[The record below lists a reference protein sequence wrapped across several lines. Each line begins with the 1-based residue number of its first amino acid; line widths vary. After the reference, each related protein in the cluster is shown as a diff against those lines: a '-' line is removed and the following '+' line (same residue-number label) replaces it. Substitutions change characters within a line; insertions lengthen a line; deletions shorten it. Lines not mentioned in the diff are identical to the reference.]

1 MKKVKVKEVIN
12 KKVIMNA
19 NMMIESEMLTSTL
32 ERDMRKL
39 IMRVQREVLEVCA
52 KEYNFDINAAMLLVN
67 AGADRKERV
76 VKEKKE
82 RVVKEKATASS
93 GKAKVERK
101 SKGRPKNPEK
111 EVEVEETENLFEQ
124 LVNTHLEEEVEC
136 SAVFQTKEETKAEKS
151 AEKLERGLM
160 SGEEKD
166 TKVANKAEAKASASA
181 IAKLAKM
188 EAKEAEKLA
197 KEAEKA
203 IAIANAKLAKL
214 EATASAIAAKEQEKL
229 AKEADKVAKEQAKEQ
244 EKLAKEQAKE
254 QEKLAKEQ
262 AKEAEKLAKEQAKKS
277 TTNASAYK
285 GKKFSSTASSG
296 IASNK
301 TKETAERIA
310 KEANDVEYQAKMT
323 ELSEKLEAASGPQ
336 IVMPLEVV
344 AVMATAS
351 SKEPTA
357 SGIAAIAPA
366 TLKVKSFKYEGATYF
381 REKNTGAIYDKETND
396 HLGQW
401 NEATQ
406 KIDFLE
412 PEEELEEEE
421 ESDGESSDEEEE
433 EEEEESA

>member
-1 MKKVKVKEVIN
+1 M
-12 KKVIMNA
+12 
-19 NMMIESEMLTSTL
+19 
-32 ERDMRKL
+32 
-39 IMRVQREVLEVCA
+39 
-52 KEYNFDINAAMLLVN
+52 
-67 AGADRKERV
+67 
-76 VKEKKE
+76 
-82 RVVKEKATASS
+82 
-93 GKAKVERK
+93 
-101 SKGRPKNPEK
+101 
-111 EVEVEETENLFEQ
+111 
-124 LVNTHLEEEVEC
+124 
-136 SAVFQTKEETKAEKS
+136 
-151 AEKLERGLM
+151 
-160 SGEEKD
+160 
-166 TKVANKAEAKASASA
+166 
-181 IAKLAKM
+181 
-188 EAKEAEKLA
+188 
-197 KEAEKA
+197 
-203 IAIANAKLAKL
+203 AKL

-244 EKLAKEQAKE
+244 EKLAKEQ
-254 QEKLAKEQ
+254 EKLAKEQ

-277 TTNASAYK
+277 TTIGSAYK

-412 PEEELEEEE
+412 VEEELEEEE
-421 ESDGESSDEEEE
+421 ESAGESSDEEEE
-433 EEEEESA
+433 EDA

>member
-1 MKKVKVKEVIN
+1 MNTNVNVE
-12 KKVIMNA
+12 IMQ
-19 NMMIESEMLTSTL
+19 SEMITKGVLN
-32 ERDMRKL
+32 L
-39 IMRVQREVLEVCA
+39 IKRAQKEVLEVCA

-67 AGADRKERV
+67 AGAERKDKPRIAKDKVVKERKA

-82 RVVKEKATASS
+82 RAKKAVKEL
-93 GKAKVERK
+93 VEGEVEGDRK
-101 SKGRPKNPEK
+101 RNCLEGDRKGSRGRPKNPEK
-111 EVEVEETENLFEQ
+111 VVEVEETENLFEQ
-124 LVNTHLEEEVEC
+124 LVNTRLEQVEYNVEC
-136 SAVFQTKEETKAEKS
+136 RVLFQTKEEKKKEEVG
-151 AEKLERGLM
+151 EKLERVLM

-166 TKVANKAEAKASASA
+166 TKVANKLEEKATASAN
-181 IAKLAKM
+181 AKLAKL
-188 EAKEAEKLA
+188 EAKEADKLA

-203 IAIANAKLAKL
+203 TAIANAKLAKL

-244 EKLAKEQAKE
+244 EKLAKE

-323 ELSEKLEAASGPQ
+323 ELSEKLEAAPGNKLAIPVAS
-336 IVMPLEVV
+336 VAVVV
-344 AVMATAS
+344 A
-351 SKEPTA
+351 E
-357 SGIAAIAPA
+357 APA

-412 PEEELEEEE
+412 VEEELEEEE
-421 ESDGESSDEEEE
+421 ESAGESSDEEEE
-433 EEEEESA
+433 EDA

>member
-1 MKKVKVKEVIN
+1 MTNVELSN
-12 KKVIMNA
+12 KL
-19 NMMIESEMLTSTL
+19 EM
-32 ERDMRKL
+32 DMRK
-39 IMRVQREVLEVCA
+39 IIKKAQMEVLEVCS

-67 AGADRKERV
+67 AGVERKV
-76 VKEKKE
+76 VKERKTPTASGIG
-82 RVVKEKATASS
+82 KEKKDRAKKAVEELLEGRYE
-93 GKAKVERK
+93 GKK

-111 EVEVEETENLFEQ
+111 VVEVEETENLFEQ
-124 LVNTHLEEEVEC
+124 LVNTRLEQVEYNVEC
-136 SAVFQTKEETKAEKS
+136 RVLFQTKEEKKKEEVG
-151 AEKLERGLM
+151 EKLERVLM

-166 TKVANKAEAKASASA
+166 TKVANKLEEKATASAN
-181 IAKLAKM
+181 AKLAKL
-188 EAKEAEKLA
+188 EAKEADKLA

-203 IAIANAKLAKL
+203 TAIANAKLAKL

>member
-229 AKEADKVAKEQAKEQ
+229 AKEQAKEQ
-244 EKLAKEQAKE
+244 EKLAKEKAKEAKE
-254 QEKLAKEQ
+254 QEKKAKTS
-262 AKEAEKLAKEQAKKS
+262 ASGSDSDTSSKSVKK
-277 TTNASAYK
+277 TTSK
-285 GKKFSSTASSG
+285 
-296 IASNK
+296 K
-301 TKETAERIA
+301 TKETAERVA
-310 KEANDVEYQAKMT
+310 KESSDVEFQAKMND
-323 ELSEKLEAASGPQ
+323 LSEKLEAAPGNKLVIP
-336 IVMPLEVV
+336 VV
-344 AVMATAS
+344 SVMATAS

-357 SGIAAIAPA
+357 SGIAASAPA
-366 TLKVKSFKYEGATYF
+366 TLKVKSFKFEGVTYF

-406 KIDFLE
+406 KIEFLE

-433 EEEEESA
+433 EEEEEEDA

>member
-67 AGADRKERV
+67 AGADRKERVVKEKKERV

-214 EATASAIAAKEQEKL
+214 
-229 AKEADKVAKEQAKEQ
+229 
-244 EKLAKEQAKE
+244 
-254 QEKLAKEQ
+254 
-262 AKEAEKLAKEQAKKS
+262 
-277 TTNASAYK
+277 
-285 GKKFSSTASSG
+285 
-296 IASNK
+296 
-301 TKETAERIA
+301 
-310 KEANDVEYQAKMT
+310 
-323 ELSEKLEAASGPQ
+323 
-336 IVMPLEVV
+336 
-344 AVMATAS
+344 
-351 SKEPTA
+351 
-357 SGIAAIAPA
+357 
-366 TLKVKSFKYEGATYF
+366 
-381 REKNTGAIYDKETND
+381 
-396 HLGQW
+396 
-401 NEATQ
+401 
-406 KIDFLE
+406 
-412 PEEELEEEE
+412 
-421 ESDGESSDEEEE
+421 
-433 EEEEESA
+433 

>member
-67 AGADRKERV
+67 AGADRKERVVKEKKERV

-229 AKEADKVAKEQAKEQ
+229 AKEQAKEQ
-244 EKLAKEQAKE
+244 EKLAKEKAKEAKE
-254 QEKLAKEQ
+254 QEKKAKTS
-262 AKEAEKLAKEQAKKS
+262 ASGSDSDTSSKSVKK
-277 TTNASAYK
+277 TTSK
-285 GKKFSSTASSG
+285 
-296 IASNK
+296 K
-301 TKETAERIA
+301 TKETAERVA
-310 KEANDVEYQAKMT
+310 KESSDVEFQAKMND
-323 ELSEKLEAASGPQ
+323 LSEKLEAAPGNKLVIP
-336 IVMPLEVV
+336 VV
-344 AVMATAS
+344 SVMATAS

-357 SGIAAIAPA
+357 SGIAASAPA
-366 TLKVKSFKYEGATYF
+366 TLKVKSFKFEGVTYF

-406 KIDFLE
+406 KIEFLE

-433 EEEEESA
+433 EEEEEEDA